1 LAGFNRKRGD
11 GTPVAMPFLLLARN
25 ATAPRLHVEHA
36 GVWLGLIA
44 SEVTAHLLL
53 LLLVVF
59 FLLLPLFS
67 LVI

>member
-1 LAGFNRKRGD
+1 V
-11 GTPVAMPFLLLARN
+11 T
-25 ATAPRLHVEHA
+25 ATRLRFVHA
-36 GVWLGLIA
+36 GVWLGLSA
-44 SEVTAHLLL
+44 SGVTAHLLP